1 MSEFFIYLQ
10 LGYNHITDLNG
21 FDHILFIISLC
32 SIYSIIQWKDV
43 LILVTAFTIGH
54 TATLGLASLG
64 LIQVDSSLIE
74 FLIPITI
81 LITCVVNFFHKFRRS
96 IYREPFKAKVSRYI
110 IALVFGFIHGLGF
123 SNYLRSLFGKE
134 DSITKPLFS
143 FNLGLE
149 LGQIL
154 IVLVIL
160 LLNFLMISGFNISRK
175 TWNLILSG
183 IVFGM
188 SLMLVFERIETIF

>member
-10 LGYNHITDLNG
+10 LGYQHITDLKG
-21 FDHILFIISLC
+21 FDHILFIIALC
-32 SIYSIIQWKDV
+32 AIYSIIQWKEM
-43 LILVTAFTIGH
+43 LILTTAFTVGH
-54 TATLGLASLG
+54 SFTLGLSTLG
-64 LIQVDSSLIE
+64 FITIDSGLIE

-81 LITCVVNFFHKFRRS
+81 IATCLINFFHKFQKS
-96 IYREPFKAKVSRYI
+96 IYIQPKRNKFSRYVV
-110 IALVFGFIHGLGF
+110 ASLFGLIHGLGF
-123 SNYLRSLFGKE
+123 SNYLKSLLGE
-134 DSITKPLFS
+134 ENSIIKPLFS

-154 IVLVIL
+154 IVIIVL
-160 LLNFLMISGFNISRK
+160 LLNFLMISGFNIRRR

-188 SLMLVFERIETIF
+188 SLMLVFEKI